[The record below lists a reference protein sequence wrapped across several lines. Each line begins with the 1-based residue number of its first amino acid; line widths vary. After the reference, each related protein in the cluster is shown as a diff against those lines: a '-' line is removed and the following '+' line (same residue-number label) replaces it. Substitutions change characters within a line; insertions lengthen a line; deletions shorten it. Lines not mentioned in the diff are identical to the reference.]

1 MAAGVPVICNK
12 IEDTPDHKFYFTY
25 HHTAGDSMLIMDPDQ
40 MDSNVVGIA
49 SLLYILAD
57 LNVSLRT
64 PKANNF
70 EILNGNN

>member
-1 MAAGVPVICNK
+1 MMNA
-12 IEDTPDHKFYFTY
+12 
-25 HHTAGDSMLIMDPDQ
+25 DQ

-64 PKANNF
+64 PKSNGPQLAV
-70 EILNGNN
+70 LNGNIW